1 MMFRRLPT
9 ALLACVPACL
19 FTPVL
24 FSFPP
29 AAEPP
34 GPAPAPSAVPDYKPE
49 QGPFDV
55 GTVESLTLRDAA
67 RSKDLDV
74 LVRYPKPRAG
84 DAPGPYP
91 LVIFSHGA
99 GGSKAAFPDLTRAWA
114 SHGYVVVL
122 PTHSDSILQRRR
134 DGKDTPAIT
143 TEQGRR
149 DLFRQVDLNDRVA
162 DVKFILDSIGTLES
176 RIDALRNADGSGR
189 IDRTRLAMAG
199 HSAGAFTTQLAVGVR
214 ARGLMVGGK
223 RSLELR
229 SVADD
234 RLRCGLIIS
243 GQGTASPL
251 LDASSWD
258 RLSVPI
264 LAVSGSLDTSPPQMG
279 SETPETRT
287 HPFVHSRGTAKGGP
301 PAYLLFIDGATHSS
315 YGGRATSSLLGEK
328 PTTDV
333 KLIQRA
339 VLDATLAMLDAY
351 VRDDAVARD
360 YLAGDR
366 VASVIPGKVR
376 WERK

>member
-1 MMFRRLPT
+1 MTRRSLPT
-9 ALLACVPACL
+9 ALLACLLAPG
-19 FTPVL
+19 
-24 FSFPP
+24 SFLCS
-29 AAEPP
+29 ATAQPP
-34 GPAPAPSAVPDYKPE
+34 GPAPSPAPSPNYKPE
-49 QGPFDV
+49 AGGFDV
-55 GTVESLTLRDAA
+55 GTVETLTLRDDR
-67 RSKDLDV
+67 RSKDLEV
-74 LVRYPKPRAG
+74 LVRFPRAKAG
-84 DAPGPYP
+84 SPAGPFP
-91 LVIFSHGA
+91 MVIFSHGA
-99 GGSKAAFPDLTRAWA
+99 GGSKAAFPELTRAWA

-149 DLFRQVDLNDRVA
+149 DLRGQVDLNDRVA
-162 DVKFILDSIGTLES
+162 DVKFILDSIEAIES
-176 RIDALRNADGSGR
+176 RIDGLRNADGTGR
-189 IDRTRLAMAG
+189 IDRSRLAMAG

-214 ARGLMVGGK
+214 ARGLMIEGR

-229 SVADD
+229 SIADE

-243 GQGTASPL
+243 GQGTASPM

-258 RLSVPI
+258 RLAVPI

-279 SETPETRT
+279 NETPESRT

-301 PAYLLFIDGATHSS
+301 PAYLLYIEGATHSS

-339 VLDATLAMLDAY
+339 VLDATLAMLDAHL
-351 VRDDAVARD
+351 RDDAGARD

-366 VASVIPGKVR
+366 LASVIPGKVR